1 MEVRKKALILFVGSF
16 QKRKAGFTYLND
28 ELIDSLVVLNW
39 NIIAVSTQI
48 QRIPRLFDMLSTII
62 TKQRQYQIAKVDVFS
77 GPAFVWAEV
86 SAWLLYILGKPFVLT
101 LHGGNLPEF
110 AKTHPNRV
118 RRVLSFASM
127 VVTPSKYLCESFI
140 SIRPDIQV
148 IPNPIR
154 IEHYP
159 FLLRHRAEPKLIWLR
174 AFHEIYNPSLAP
186 RILAELVAKYPN
198 IHLIMVGPD
207 KGDGSLQRMLS
218 AAENLGVKDRITIT
232 GPVSRDQVPDWL
244 EKGDIFIN
252 TTNID
257 NTPVSVIEAMACG
270 LCIVSTNVGGLPYL
284 LEDGVDALL
293 VPPDDPKAMADAVSR
308 ILAEPK
314 LAASLSE
321 NARKKAEGFSW
332 SKILPVWE
340 ELFQSLISKTQ
351 H

>member
-1 MEVRKKALILFVGSF
+1 MNRKSILLIGNYF
-16 QKRKAGFTYLND
+16 QNKDGFRYLGD
-28 ELIDSLVVLNW
+28 ELAEKLIHQGWSVL
-39 NIIAVSTQI
+39 ITSRTQSKLL
-48 QRIPRLFDMLSTII
+48 RLLDMLWTIAF
-62 TKQRQYQIAKVDVFS
+62 KREQYQAAQIDVFS
-77 GPAFVWAEV
+77 GPAFTWAEA
-86 SAWLLYILGKPFVLT
+86 SAWLLYILGRPFVLT

-110 AKTHPNRV
+110 AQTHPNRV
-118 RRVLSFASM
+118 RRVLSFASK

-140 SIRPDIQV
+140 SIQPDIQV
-148 IPNPIR
+148 IPNPIELER
-154 IEHYP
+154 YS
-159 FLLRHRAEPKLIWLR
+159 FRQRNKAEPKLIWLR

-218 AAENLGVKDRITIT
+218 AAETLGVKKRIMIT
-232 GPVSRDQVPDWL
+232 GPVPRDQVPDWL
-244 EKGDIFIN
+244 AKGDIFIN

-257 NTPVSVIEAMACG
+257 NTPISVIEAMACG

-293 VPPDDPKAMADAVSR
+293 VPPDDPKAMADSVDR

-332 SKILPVWE
+332 SRILPVWE
-340 ELFQSLISKTQ
+340 DLFQNLTNKAQ
-351 H
+351 